1 MISQLTS
8 LDERAGT
15 NVSGYNTIDDVLGA
29 ASLNFNV
36 ETAPAHDPEGNEVP
50 GVNLI
55 RRTDTNS
62 VLGTCGKRYQCI
74 DNREMFTPFA
84 NVVEDAG
91 AKYESAGTIGA
102 GKINWISARLPKELT
117 VQVGK
122 HKDLYQQRLIM
133 MTYHDGL
140 RRNSYFSFNKRVIC
154 NNMLS
159 QLSRAAGKSL
169 GVRHTPSWEA
179 QLDVA
184 NEAFAASVKDMHAF
198 KENGEWLAKQAM
210 KEDQALMFGYRF
222 FGKWIEDEERDK
234 QNKDR
239 SDRSKTLEETK
250 VATLMKLFNEGMGN
264 EGKTRYDMLNAVTE
278 YLDHHAIKKNT
289 NTGKRLLSNLNGAQ
303 RTLKSRALQ
312 ELSSTSGYLK
322 LAAA

>member
-1 MISQLTS
+1 MISQLVS

-15 NVSGYNTIDDVLGA
+15 NVSGYNTIDDVLSA

-36 ETAPAHDPEGNEVP
+36 EKIPAHDPEGNEVP

-55 RRTDTNS
+55 RRTDTS
-62 VLGTCGKRYQCI
+62 TVLGTCGKRYQCI
-74 DNREMFTPFA
+74 DNREMFEPFA
-84 NVVEDAG
+84 SVVSDTG
-91 AKYESAGTIGA
+91 AKYESAGTIGG

-117 VQVGK
+117 VRVGK
-122 HKDLYQQRLIM
+122 TKDLYEQRLVM
-133 MTYHDGL
+133 MSYHDGL

-159 QLSRAAGKSL
+159 QLSRAASKSL

-184 NEAFAASVKDMHAF
+184 NQAFSESVKDMYTF
-198 KENGEWLAKQAM
+198 QENGEWLAKQQM
-210 KEDQALMFGYRF
+210 SDEQALMFSYRF
-222 FGKWIEDEERDK
+222 FGRWIEEEDRK
-234 QNKDR
+234 KLNNKR
-239 SDRSKTLEETK
+239 SDRSKTIEETK
-250 VATLMKLFNEGMGN
+250 VSTLMKLFHEGLGN

-289 NTGKRLLSNLNGAQ
+289 NNGKRLLSNLNGAQ

-312 ELSSTSGYLK
+312 ELTRNDMYLE

>member
-1 MISQLTS
+1 MISQLVS

-36 ETAPAHDPEGNEVP
+36 EKTPAHDPEGNEVP

-55 RRTDTNS
+55 RRTDTNT

-74 DNREMFTPFA
+74 DNREMFEPFA
-84 NVVEDAG
+84 SVVSDTG
-91 AKYESAGTIGA
+91 AKYESAGTIGG

-117 VQVGK
+117 VKVGK
-122 HKDLYQQRLIM
+122 TKDLYEQRLVM
-133 MTYHDGL
+133 MSYHDGL

-159 QLSRAAGKSL
+159 QLSRAASKSL
-169 GVRHTPSWEA
+169 GVRHTPSWEL

-184 NEAFAASVKDMHAF
+184 NEAIAESVKDMYTF
-198 KENGEWLAKQAM
+198 QENGEWLAKQKMSA
-210 KEDQALMFGYRF
+210 DQALMFSYRF
-222 FGKWIEDEERDK
+222 FGRWIEDEEREK
-234 QNKDR
+234 KNKER

-250 VATLMKLFNEGMGN
+250 VTTLMKLFNEGLGN

-289 NTGKRLLSNLNGAQ
+289 NNGKRLLSNLNGAQ

-312 ELSSTSGYLK
+312 ELTRNDMYLE

>member
-1 MISQLTS
+1 MISQLVS

-15 NVSGYNTIDDVLGA
+15 NVSGYNTIDDVLSA

-36 ETAPAHDPEGNEVP
+36 EKIPAHDPEGNEVP

-55 RRTDTNS
+55 RRTDTS
-62 VLGTCGKRYQCI
+62 TVLGTCGKRYQCI
-74 DNREMFTPFA
+74 DNREMFEPFA
-84 NVVEDAG
+84 SVVSDTG
-91 AKYESAGTIGA
+91 AKYESAGTIGG

-117 VQVGK
+117 VRVGK
-122 HKDLYQQRLIM
+122 TKDLYEQRLVM
-133 MTYHDGL
+133 MSYHDGL

-159 QLSRAAGKSL
+159 QLTRAASKSL

-184 NEAFAASVKDMHAF
+184 NQAFSESVKDMYTF
-198 KENGEWLAKQAM
+198 QENGEWLAKQQM
-210 KEDQALMFGYRF
+210 SDEQALMFSYRF
-222 FGKWIEDEERDK
+222 FGRWIEEEDRK
-234 QNKDR
+234 KLNNKR
-239 SDRSKTLEETK
+239 SDRSKTIEETK
-250 VATLMKLFNEGMGN
+250 VSTLMKLFHEGLGN

-312 ELSSTSGYLK
+312 ELTRNDMYLE
-322 LAAA
+322 LAA